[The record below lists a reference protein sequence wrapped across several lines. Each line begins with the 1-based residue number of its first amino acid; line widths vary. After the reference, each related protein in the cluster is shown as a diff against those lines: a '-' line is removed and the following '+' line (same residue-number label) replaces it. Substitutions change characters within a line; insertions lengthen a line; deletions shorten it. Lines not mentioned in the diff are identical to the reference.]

1 MKTQKKTSSLKGAVF
16 QLIFPIS
23 AASQELNISD
33 NLEFV
38 VKELEKDPQA
48 CYVGSLTFFC
58 ILSHVLFFFSDW
70 PFFFSPSKPEIKMLR
85 VGKYDWKSKTQPVTK
100 DYINVLIHIHE
111 PLSPYQLR
119 NEDKVIME
127 NFWQFHKLYTSTE
140 KQDQPKFPYWQQEE
154 EIHWD
159 KNLEVPT
166 EAYWKWREKGF
177 ACEGAVR
184 YPNGFQKRSTCR
196 CSIVVDQKA
205 KKGFQELDYIT
216 ARKKI
221 YYSEYARLA
230 RKTKEFEE
238 LQTQLQKGTKLQIN
252 EVDGPR

>member
-1 MKTQKKTSSLKGAVF
+1 
-16 QLIFPIS
+16 
-23 AASQELNISD
+23 
-33 NLEFV
+33 
-38 VKELEKDPQA
+38 
-48 CYVGSLTFFC
+48 
-58 ILSHVLFFFSDW
+58 
-70 PFFFSPSKPEIKMLR
+70 MLR

-119 NEDKVIME
+119 NENKVIME

-184 YPNGFQKRSTCR
+184 YPNGYQKRSTCR
-196 CSIVVDQKA
+196 SSIVVDQKA

-230 RKTKEFEE
+230 RKTKEFKE
-238 LQTQLQKGTKLQIN
+238 LQTQLQKDTKLQIN
-252 EVDGPR
+252 EVDGPPLDVTSAPFDRVINGSLEVTRENVKLWLENPKYSFGHGICLTVALLDWDDLMD